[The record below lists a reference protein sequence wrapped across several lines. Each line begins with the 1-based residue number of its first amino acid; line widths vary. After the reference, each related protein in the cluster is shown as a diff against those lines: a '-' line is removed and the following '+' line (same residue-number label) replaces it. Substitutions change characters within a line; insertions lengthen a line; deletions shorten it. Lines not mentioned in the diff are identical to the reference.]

1 MGGGRVGYEGAAGLP
16 AEETYERGEVD
27 VADRRVAVPGC
38 RRHQAL
44 ELGPL
49 RTVIV
54 RPVPADRRASVPSE
68 MTRSSTLPG
77 SVPRST

>member
-16 AEETYERGEVD
+16 AEEAYERGEVD

-44 ELGPL
+44 ELGAAPN
-49 RTVIV
+49 RDRAPCAGGAGG
-54 RPVPADRRASVPSE
+54 RPCRR
-68 MTRSSTLPG
+68 R
-77 SVPRST
+77 